1 MKEFIYY
8 NTFHKKERF
17 LNWLYFFMFITSE
30 VDYLRSYLS
39 GFYFWDKNTF
49 QSYEW
54 NIREWRLQV
63 YIIRINNDEGEKPP
77 NKDQMLLELLL
88 PPFSFYFG

>member
-39 GFYFWDKNTF
+39 GFYFKDKNTF
-49 QSYEW
+49 LSHER
-54 NIREWRLQV
+54 NIR
-63 YIIRINNDEGEKPP
+63 K
-77 NKDQMLLELLL
+77 
-88 PPFSFYFG
+88 